1 MSQPF
6 PPPQA
11 LIQTLAERCAGRA
24 EGPPPLQVKIPATA
38 YTDEDRFRKEH
49 ERLMLGMPVIV
60 GHASQIP
67 EPGDTLVYDW
77 LGLPIVTMRDG
88 NGRVGSF
95 LNVCRHRGMRLV
107 EKEGKS
113 CQRSLVCPYHQWTYG
128 LDGALRNIPLQDSF
142 GDINPDDYGL
152 RPVPTEV
159 RGGMI
164 WVLGKP
170 GGQMDLDTHLAGLD
184 TELERF
190 GMADC
195 HFFDQSIKR
204 VPANWKLIQDAFL
217 DGYHV
222 VRLHKNTVGAFFP
235 DSMAASDWIG
245 DHIRNAVARNEIE
258 EAVDLP
264 AEDLDL
270 RRHATFSYT
279 VFPNSV
285 VVMHPD
291 YTSIMTLFPQSADE
305 TLFVH
310 SMMTPHAPAN
320 DKEREHFER
329 SFDLI
334 DRGVFEAE
342 DLRVCTGAQQGLRSG
357 ANDGLLFGGFESW
370 AVAFHR
376 RLDHYLAN

>member
-1 MSQPF
+1 
-6 PPPQA
+6 
-11 LIQTLAERCAGRA
+11 
-24 EGPPPLQVKIPATA
+24 
-38 YTDEDRFRKEH
+38 
-49 ERLMLGMPVIV
+49 
-60 GHASQIP
+60 
-67 EPGDTLVYDW
+67 
-77 LGLPIVTMRDG
+77 
-88 NGRVGSF
+88 
-95 LNVCRHRGMRLV
+95 
-107 EKEGKS
+107 
-113 CQRSLVCPYHQWTYG
+113 
-128 LDGALRNIPLQDSF
+128 
-142 GDINPDDYGL
+142 
-152 RPVPTEV
+152 
-159 RGGMI
+159 
-164 WVLGKP
+164 
-170 GGQMDLDTHLAGLD
+170 
-184 TELERF
+184 
-190 GMADC
+190 MADC

-334 DRGVFEAE
+334 DRGV
-342 DLRVCTGAQQGLRSG
+342 CTGAQQGLRSG